1 MTDSQKKI
9 KLLFRH
15 RSMEMGGVEKVML
28 SIVNNL
34 NPEKF
39 EITVCLNLNQ
49 GELRNEFPP
58 HIRKLYLAEGKEDF
72 SKNIILQKIQLYQR
86 KKKLEKLR
94 KNPGIIDKQHL
105 KEYFDI
111 EIGMTYN
118 DFESVLNSSNK
129 NSKKIGWFHSE
140 INVPGLKPLLPEIL
154 KQFPQFDVM
163 VYCSQKI
170 KDLMH
175 IHHPDLHF
183 PREKV
188 IINAISI
195 EEIKVKAAEKI
206 EAFSEKPSFV
216 SVGRL
221 HYRKGYHKLIKAHK
235 KLIREGHDH
244 QILIVGEGEHR
255 QNLEKLIKENKV
267 ERTFILLGN
276 KMNPYPYIKNAD
288 FFILPSESEAWP
300 LVIAEALILQKPI
313 IATDTGDVSM
323 MIAPEKTGILIPYKV
338 EEMYYSMKRFLTDK
352 PLISEIKSNL
362 QNIED
367 QFDNK
372 KIFESIEI
380 MMEQILENCGKL
392 D

>member
-206 EAFSEKPSFV
+206 DPFSEKPRFV

-221 HYRKGYHKLIKAHK
+221 HYRKGYHKLIEAHT

-352 PLISEIKSNL
+352 PLISEIKNNL

-380 MMEQILENCGKL
+380 MMEQILEK
-392 D
+392 

>member
-94 KNPGIIDKQHL
+94 KNPEIIDKQYL
-105 KEYFDI
+105 KEHFDI

-140 INVPGLKPLLPEIL
+140 INVPGLKPLLPDIL

-206 EAFSEKPSFV
+206 EPFSEKPSFV

-221 HYRKGYHKLIKAHK
+221 HYRKGYHKLIEAHT

-380 MMEQILENCGKL
+380 MMEQILEK
-392 D
+392 

>member
-9 KLLFRH
+9 KILFRH

-94 KNPGIIDKQHL
+94 KNPEIIDKQHL

-206 EAFSEKPSFV
+206 DPFSEKPSFV

-221 HYRKGYHKLIKAHK
+221 HYRKGYHKLIEAHT

-380 MMEQILENCGKL
+380 MMEQILEK
-392 D
+392 

>member
-72 SKNIILQKIQLYQR
+72 SKNKLIQKFQLFLR
-86 KKKLEKLR
+86 KRKLEKLK
-94 KNPGIIDKQHL
+94 KNPEIIDKEIL
-105 KEYFDI
+105 KDNFDI

-206 EAFSEKPSFV
+206 EPFSEKPSFV

-221 HYRKGYHKLIKAHK
+221 HYRKGYHKLIEAHT

-380 MMEQILENCGKL
+380 MMEQILEK
-392 D
+392 

>member
-94 KNPGIIDKQHL
+94 KNTEIIDKQYL

-206 EAFSEKPSFV
+206 EPFSEKPSFV

-221 HYRKGYHKLIKAHK
+221 HYRKGYHKLIEAHT

-380 MMEQILENCGKL
+380 MMEQILEK
-392 D
+392 

>member
-94 KNPGIIDKQHL
+94 KNPEIIDKQYL
-105 KEYFDI
+105 REYYDI

-118 DFESVLNSSNK
+118 DFEAVLNSSNK

-206 EAFSEKPSFV
+206 EPFSEKPSFV

-221 HYRKGYHKLIKAHK
+221 HYRKGYHKLIEAHT

-352 PLISEIKSNL
+352 PLISDLKSNL

-380 MMEQILENCGKL
+380 MMEQILEK
-392 D
+392 

>member
-206 EAFSEKPSFV
+206 EPFSEKPSFV

-221 HYRKGYHKLIKAHK
+221 HYRKGYHKLIEAHT

-380 MMEQILENCGKL
+380 MMEQILEK
-392 D
+392 

>member
-206 EAFSEKPSFV
+206 DPFSEKPSFV

-221 HYRKGYHKLIKAHK
+221 HYRKGYHKLIEAHT

-352 PLISEIKSNL
+352 PLISDLKSNL

-380 MMEQILENCGKL
+380 MMEQILEK
-392 D
+392 

>member
-1 MTDSQKKI
+1 MTDSHKKI
-9 KLLFRH
+9 KILFRH

-94 KNPGIIDKQHL
+94 KNPEIIDKQYL

-175 IHHPDLHF
+175 IHHPELHF

-206 EAFSEKPSFV
+206 EPFSEKPSFV

-221 HYRKGYHKLIKAHK
+221 HYRKGYHKLIEAHT

-338 EEMYYSMKRFLTDK
+338 DEMYYSMKRFLTDK
-352 PLISEIKSNL
+352 PLISEIKNNL

-380 MMEQILENCGKL
+380 MMDQILEK
-392 D
+392 

>member
-1 MTDSQKKI
+1 MTDSHKKI
-9 KLLFRH
+9 KILFRH

-94 KNPGIIDKQHL
+94 KNPEIIDKQYL

-175 IHHPDLHF
+175 IHHPELHF

-206 EAFSEKPSFV
+206 EPFSEKPSFV

-221 HYRKGYHKLIKAHK
+221 HYRKGYHKLIEAHT

-338 EEMYYSMKRFLTDK
+338 DEMYYSMKRFLTDK
-352 PLISEIKSNL
+352 PLISEIKNNL

-380 MMEQILENCGKL
+380 MMDQILGK
-392 D
+392 

>member
-94 KNPGIIDKQHL
+94 KNPEIIDKQYL
-105 KEYFDI
+105 REYYDI

-206 EAFSEKPSFV
+206 EPFSEKPSFV

-221 HYRKGYHKLIKAHK
+221 HYRKGYHKLIEAHT

-352 PLISEIKSNL
+352 PLISEIKINL

-380 MMEQILENCGKL
+380 MMEQILEK
-392 D
+392 

>member
-206 EAFSEKPSFV
+206 EPFSEKPSFV

-221 HYRKGYHKLIKAHK
+221 HYRKGYHKLIEAHT

-352 PLISEIKSNL
+352 PLISDLKSNL

-367 QFDNK
+367 QFDNN

-380 MMEQILENCGKL
+380 MMEQILEK
-392 D
+392 

>member
-94 KNPGIIDKQHL
+94 KNPEIIDKQHL

-206 EAFSEKPSFV
+206 DPFSEKPSFV

-221 HYRKGYHKLIKAHK
+221 HYRKGYHKLIEAHT

-276 KMNPYPYIKNAD
+276 RMNPYPYIKNAD

-352 PLISEIKSNL
+352 PLISDLKSNL

-380 MMEQILENCGKL
+380 MMEQILEK
-392 D
+392 

>member
-9 KLLFRH
+9 KILFRH

-72 SKNIILQKIQLYQR
+72 SKNIILQNIQLYQR

-94 KNPGIIDKQHL
+94 KNPEIIDKQYL

-140 INVPGLKPLLPEIL
+140 INVPGLKSLLPEIL

-206 EAFSEKPSFV
+206 EPFSEKPSFV

-221 HYRKGYHKLIKAHK
+221 HYRKGYHKLIEAHT

-380 MMEQILENCGKL
+380 MMEQILEK
-392 D
+392 

>member
-94 KNPGIIDKQHL
+94 KNPEIIDKQHL

-206 EAFSEKPSFV
+206 DPFSEKPSFV

-221 HYRKGYHKLIKAHK
+221 HYRKGYHKLIEAHT

-352 PLISEIKSNL
+352 PLISDLKSNL

-367 QFDNK
+367 QFDNN

-380 MMEQILENCGKL
+380 MMEQILEK
-392 D
+392 

>member
-195 EEIKVKAAEKI
+195 EEIKVKTAEKI
-206 EAFSEKPSFV
+206 EPFSEKPSFV

-221 HYRKGYHKLIKAHK
+221 HYRKGYHKLIEAHT

-380 MMEQILENCGKL
+380 MMEQILEK
-392 D
+392 

>member
-94 KNPGIIDKQHL
+94 KNPEIIDKKHL

-206 EAFSEKPSFV
+206 EPFSEKPSFV

-221 HYRKGYHKLIKAHK
+221 HYRKGYHKLIEAHT

-352 PLISEIKSNL
+352 PLISDLKSNL

-372 KIFESIEI
+372 KIFENIEI
-380 MMEQILENCGKL
+380 MMEEILEK
-392 D
+392 

>member
-1 MTDSQKKI
+1 MTDSHKKI
-9 KLLFRH
+9 KILFRH

-94 KNPGIIDKQHL
+94 KNPEIIDKQYL
-105 KEYFDI
+105 KEHFDI

-175 IHHPDLHF
+175 IHHPELHF

-206 EAFSEKPSFV
+206 EPFSEKPSFV

-221 HYRKGYHKLIKAHK
+221 HYRKGYHKLIEAHT

-338 EEMYYSMKRFLTDK
+338 DEMYYSMKRFLTDK
-352 PLISEIKSNL
+352 PLISEIKNNL

-380 MMEQILENCGKL
+380 MMDQILEK
-392 D
+392 

>member
-15 RSMEMGGVEKVML
+15 RSMEMGGVEKVIL

-94 KNPGIIDKQHL
+94 KNPEIIDKKHL

-206 EAFSEKPSFV
+206 EPFSEKPSFV

-221 HYRKGYHKLIKAHK
+221 HYRKGYHKLIEAHT

-352 PLISEIKSNL
+352 PLISEIKNNL

-380 MMEQILENCGKL
+380 MMEQILEK
-392 D
+392 

>member
-221 HYRKGYHKLIKAHK
+221 HYRKGYHKLIEAHT

-313 IATDTGDVSM
+313 IATDTGDDSM

-352 PLISEIKSNL
+352 PLISEIKNNL

-380 MMEQILENCGKL
+380 MMEQILEK
-392 D
+392 

>member
-94 KNPGIIDKQHL
+94 KNPEIIDKKYL
-105 KEYFDI
+105 NEYFDI

-221 HYRKGYHKLIKAHK
+221 HYRKGYHKLIEAHT

-380 MMEQILENCGKL
+380 MMEQILEK
-392 D
+392 

>member
-206 EAFSEKPSFV
+206 DPFSEKPSFV

-221 HYRKGYHKLIKAHK
+221 HYRKGYHKLIEAHT

-380 MMEQILENCGKL
+380 MMEQILEK
-392 D
+392 

>member
-94 KNPGIIDKQHL
+94 KNPEIIDKQHL

-206 EAFSEKPSFV
+206 EPFSEKPSFV

-221 HYRKGYHKLIKAHK
+221 HYRKGYHKLIEAHT

-352 PLISEIKSNL
+352 PLISDLKSNL

-380 MMEQILENCGKL
+380 MMEQILEK
-392 D
+392 

>member
-175 IHHPDLHF
+175 IYHPDLHF

-206 EAFSEKPSFV
+206 DPFSEKPSFV

-221 HYRKGYHKLIKAHK
+221 HYRKGYHKLIEAHT

-380 MMEQILENCGKL
+380 MMEQILEK
-392 D
+392 

>member
-94 KNPGIIDKQHL
+94 KNPEIIDKQHL

-206 EAFSEKPSFV
+206 DPFSEKPSFV

-221 HYRKGYHKLIKAHK
+221 HYRKGYHKLIEAHT

-352 PLISEIKSNL
+352 PLISEIKINL

-380 MMEQILENCGKL
+380 MMEQILEK
-392 D
+392 

>member
-94 KNPGIIDKQHL
+94 KNPEIIDKQHL

-206 EAFSEKPSFV
+206 EPFSEKPSFV

-221 HYRKGYHKLIKAHK
+221 HYRKGYHKLIEAHT

-372 KIFESIEI
+372 KIFENIEI
-380 MMEQILENCGKL
+380 MMEEILEK
-392 D
+392 